1 MERQQEILSPYCAYR
16 GYYPL
21 AVNSVPGAVP
31 KAHHVHG
38 LAVSLSSPTRNL
50 IVDTVNLNL
59 AQPRQRDKDNNSDNP
74 ASAFGLSVTAAN
86 QPSGMCGQSES
97 QSAQPDGSCKTKVCT
112 KSAVPYPSE
121 VARKIVRADTGPDA
135 CLDDFE
141 YWVDEFLSIPVS
153 EYLKIDE
160 DVLARIDESYRNYAK
175 DPQIHVDIMAIMKI
189 KYLLNRVLCDW
200 QLKQN
205 GEQVRKQLISLY
217 NYTKYKRGLIQYVRN
232 WVFMKYFKDMLCG
245 REVSDSIRKT
255 FLTIVNEVFSSG
267 PAVGMGTY
275 SVQYLDVI
283 SLGIFYFIGGLP
295 DFKEDTNY
303 EKSFKLM
310 YMHQQIVSEH
320 GYLFFSP
327 VSFTALDY
335 MRFSPKDITQKLDD
349 QKKMLPGSPVITV
362 IQLVVSYC
370 MLSHDKAFPEWLS
383 RENDFNLPTYVSV
396 RDILIQ
402 FYEILAIIASKC
414 KKRAKELPALK
425 DELFSLMQ
433 KCEKLAPAGKDDFI
447 GLFNLFR
454 AQIILSEKE
463 LQPRL
468 RYAKVAS
475 LFAKVAQ
482 RCPNHWSTAYSYYCM
497 AGIRDAAVK
506 AAQHYVRYWQGRDAT
521 VAEYWR
527 DRYSR
532 ELLAPRAGQQ
542 NQPSGEAQQQYDID
556 TILREFGVEQSR
568 PKPVQKIKSG
578 QKKTAAAPGFD
589 VGQNLRQAIPCQPE
603 PMTSSEDV
611 CPDRPVIKA
620 LPCGVNL
627 YDGLSGE
634 YHIKGPQGAIR
645 PFEKLLSRHWNP
657 LVKKTLN
664 LIRAARNNCD
674 LDQERS
680 IYHKLLN
687 NPTLKT
693 CIGIERIWEEYAW
706 TELHQ
711 FDDCFKTRVMSDS
724 LRPKAQK
731 WINTARDSYIMPSL
745 AYCLGLDQ
753 IYARIE
759 PEAIWEAVLTLVEQP
774 ELAQPEVNQEI
785 RFRLRCLFSSMGHT
799 YSIAAMANP
808 EQSQQLMEVARKW
821 YSFKTIDPQYDQR
834 KGLVLQ

>member
-1 MERQQEILSPYCAYR
+1 MD
-16 GYYPL
+16 
-21 AVNSVPGAVP
+21 SVSINV
-31 KAHHVHG
+31 
-38 LAVSLSSPTRNL
+38 
-50 IVDTVNLNL
+50 

-86 QPSGMCGQSES
+86 QPSGMCGPSES
-97 QSAQPDGSCKTKVCT
+97 QSGLLDGSCETKVCT
-112 KSAVPYPSE
+112 KSAIPYSPE
-121 VARKIVRADTGPDA
+121 VARKIVRTTAEPTA
-135 CLDDFE
+135 CLGDFE
-141 YWVDEFLSIPVS
+141 YWVDEFLSIPVN

-160 DVLARIDESYRNYAK
+160 GVLANIDDSYRNYAK
-175 DPQIHVDIMAIMKI
+175 DPQINADILAIMKV
-189 KYLLNRVLCDW
+189 KYLLNRVLCNW

-217 NYTKYKRGLIQYVRN
+217 NYTNYKRGLIQYVRN
-232 WVFMKYFKDMLCG
+232 WVFMKHFKDMLCG
-245 REVSDSIRKT
+245 REVSDSIRQT
-255 FLTIVNEVFSSG
+255 FLSIVNEVFSTG
-267 PAVGMGTY
+267 PVVGMGSY
-275 SVQYLDVI
+275 SVPYFDVI
-283 SLGIFYFIGGLP
+283 SLGIFFFIGGLP
-295 DFKEDTNY
+295 GFEEDTNY
-303 EKSFKLM
+303 EKSLKLM
-310 YMHQQIVSEH
+310 YMHQRIVSEH

-335 MRFSPKDITQKLDD
+335 MRFCPKDITQKLDD
-349 QKKMLPGSPVITV
+349 QKKMLPGITV
-362 IQLVVSYC
+362 IQMVICYF
-370 MLSHDKAFPEWLS
+370 MLSRDKAFPQWLS
-383 RENDFNLPTYVSV
+383 RENGFNVPTYLSV
-396 RDILIQ
+396 RDILIKL
-402 FYEILAIIASKC
+402 YELLAMIASKD
-414 KKRAKELPALK
+414 KKIKKELPALK
-425 DELFSLMQ
+425 DKLFSLMK
-433 KCEKLAPAGKDDFI
+433 KCEKLAPTGRDDFS

-454 AQIILSEKE
+454 AEIILSEKE

-475 LFAKVAQ
+475 LFAKIAQ
-482 RCPNHWSTAYSYYCM
+482 RCPNHWSSAYNYYRR
-497 AGIRDAAVK
+497 AGIRDAAVT
-506 AAQHYVRYWQGRDAT
+506 AAQHHVRYWQSRDAT
-521 VAEYWR
+521 VAEYWS

-542 NQPSGEAQQQYDID
+542 NQPPGEAQQQYDID
-556 TILREFGVEQSR
+556 TILREFGAEQSR
-568 PKPVQKIKSG
+568 PKPVQKVKSR
-578 QKKTAAAPGFD
+578 QKKSATAPGFD
-589 VGQNLRQAIPCQPE
+589 AGQHLRQTIPHQPE
-603 PMTSSEDV
+603 PVTSSDDV
-611 CPDRPVIKA
+611 RPERPVIKA
-620 LPCGVNL
+620 LPCGANL

-657 LVKKTLN
+657 LVKKTLS

-706 TELHQ
+706 TELHR
-711 FDDCFKTRVMSDS
+711 FDDCFNTRVIPDS
-724 LRPKAQK
+724 LRPEAQK
-731 WINTARDSYIMPSL
+731 WINTARDGYIMPSL

-753 IYARIE
+753 IHARIE
-759 PEAIWEAVLTLVEQP
+759 PEAVWEAVLTLVEQP

-808 EQSQQLMEVARKW
+808 GQSQQLMEVARKW
-821 YSFKTIDPQYDQR
+821 YSFKTIDPQFDQR